1 VTGTV
6 QPALGSPL
14 VDEPSI
20 GRRRRPVRSVG
31 RSLWWFVLP
40 AAAIY
45 LFVIVVPSVQGGAS
59 SFTNWSFSN
68 SPPTFI
74 GFENYVKIFQG
85 DAGAAAL
92 RTLYIAFVTVVGQN
106 VLGLGLAL
114 LLHGAALRTLYIAFI
129 TVVGQN
135 VLGLGLALLLHG
147 RVFGRNVL
155 RTIIFAPMV
164 VSALV
169 VGYLFKYIFG
179 PPGTGV
185 VNAVLEAVG
194 LHQVDFLGNPT
205 TALWIIIITVIWQFT
220 GSTMVIYLAGLQ
232 GVPPELDEAAAV
244 DGAGYWK
251 RFWYITRPLLAPAI
265 TINLMLGLIGGLK
278 LFDQIFSITNGGP
291 GNQTQTIS
299 TLIYLIFSQFAEYG
313 RAAALA
319 VLLALAVGILAFIQF
334 SVLRRQEQH
343 L

>member
-1 VTGTV
+1 
-6 QPALGSPL
+6 
-14 VDEPSI
+14 
-20 GRRRRPVRSVG
+20 VG

-92 RTLYIAFVTVVGQN
+92 RTLYIAFV
-106 VLGLGLAL
+106 
-114 LLHGAALRTLYIAFI
+114 

>member
-1 VTGTV
+1 MTGTAEAAV
-6 QPALGSPL
+6 ASPL
-14 VDEPSI
+14 VDDTSG
-20 GRRRRPVRSVG
+20 GRRRRRVRSVG

-45 LFVIVVPSVQGGAS
+45 VFVVVVPSAQGFVS
-59 SFTNWSFSN
+59 SFTDWSFSN
-68 SPPTFI
+68 PVPTFI
-74 GFENYVKIFQG
+74 GLENYVTVLQG
-85 DAGAAAL
+85 EAGAAAL
-92 RTLYIAFVTVVGQN
+92 RTLYIAFVV
-106 VLGLGLAL
+106 
-114 LLHGAALRTLYIAFI
+114 
-129 TVVGQN
+129 VVGQN

-147 RVFGRNVL
+147 RVFGRNIL

-179 PPGTGV
+179 PPGSGA
-185 VNAVLEAVG
+185 VNAILGG
-194 LHQVDFLGNPT
+194 LGLPQVDFLGNPT
-205 TALWIIIITVIWQFT
+205 YALWIIIITVIWQFT
-220 GSTMVIYLAGLQ
+220 GATMVIYLAGLQ

-244 DGAGYWK
+244 DGAGYWS

-299 TLIYLIFSQFAEYG
+299 TLIYLIFAQFAEYG

-319 VLLALAVGILAFIQF
+319 VILALAVGILAFIQF
-334 SVLRRQEQH
+334 AVLRRQEQYS
-343 L
+343 

>member
-1 VTGTV
+1 MTGTV

-92 RTLYIAFVTVVGQN
+92 RTLYIAFV
-106 VLGLGLAL
+106 
-114 LLHGAALRTLYIAFI
+114 

>member
-92 RTLYIAFVTVVGQN
+92 RTLYIAFV
-106 VLGLGLAL
+106 
-114 LLHGAALRTLYIAFI
+114 

>member
-1 VTGTV
+1 MSAAPAGLTSPVLDDTV
-6 QPALGSPL
+6 AP
-14 VDEPSI
+14 
-20 GRRRRPVRSVG
+20 RRRRPVRSVG

-45 LFVIVVPSVQGGAS
+45 VFVVIVPSVQGFVS

-68 SPPTFI
+68 SAPSFI
-74 GFENYVKIFQG
+74 GFENYVTVLQG
-85 DAGAAAL
+85 EAGAAAL
-92 RTLYIAFVTVVGQN
+92 RTVFIAFVVV
-106 VLGLGLAL
+106 
-114 LLHGAALRTLYIAFI
+114 I
-129 TVVGQN
+129 GQN

-147 RVFGRNVL
+147 RVFGRNML

-179 PPGTGV
+179 PPGTGAA
-185 VNAVLEAVG
+185 NFVLGAVG
-194 LHQVDFLGNPT
+194 LPQVDFLGNPT

-232 GVPPELDEAAAV
+232 GVPPELDEAGAV
-244 DGAGYWK
+244 DGAGYWS

-319 VLLALAVGILAFIQF
+319 VVLAIAVGILAFIQF
-334 SVLRRQEQH
+334 AVLRRQEQH
-343 L
+343 S

>member
-6 QPALGSPL
+6 QSALGSPL
-14 VDEPSI
+14 VDDPPV

-85 DAGAAAL
+85 DAGGAAL
-92 RTLYIAFVTVVGQN
+92 RTLYIAFV
-106 VLGLGLAL
+106 
-114 LLHGAALRTLYIAFI
+114 